1 MGLRKR
7 GLVQGVGVND
17 VQEPT
22 AVFREVNGVIRR
34 HIYTVYGTWCEMLK
48 RAYCPKYK
56 ALHPTYEG
64 VTVCEDWLRFS
75 NFKAWMEQQDWQGK
89 QLDKDL
95 LVEGNKI
102 YSPEFCVFI
111 KGGVNKFMTQRDL
124 HRGSSPLGV
133 HWDKAAKMYV
143 AQCNN
148 PFTKKRV
155 RIGVY
160 LTEEEAHQA
169 WKKRKHEHALALA
182 ALETD
187 PRIIE
192 ALSTRYL

>member
-22 AVFREVNGVIRR
+22 TVLREVNGVMMRR
-34 HIYTVYGTWCEMLK
+34 MYTVYNTWCEMLK

-56 ALHPTYEG
+56 TLHPTYEG
-64 VTVCEDWLRFS
+64 VTVCEEWLRFS
-75 NFKAWMEQQDWQGK
+75 NFKAWMEQQDWKGK

-133 HWDKAAKMYV
+133 HWDKRLKMYV

-155 RIGVY
+155 RLGVY

-182 ALETD
+182 TLETD
-187 PRIIE
+187 PRIIK

>member
-1 MGLRKR
+1 MCLRKR
-7 GLVQGVGVND
+7 GLVRGIGIND
-17 VQEPT
+17 ATYKTELSILECGKIKKVTCP
-22 AVFREVNGVIRR
+22 FYR
-34 HIYTVYGTWCEMLK
+34 TWSSMLN
-48 RAYCPKYK
+48 RSYNLKYK

-64 VTVCEDWLRFS
+64 VTVCEEWLRFS
-75 NFKAWMEQQDWQGK
+75 NFKAWMEQQDWKGK

-133 HWDKAAKMYV
+133 HWDKKIKMYV

-155 RIGVY
+155 RLGVY